1 MLVAL
6 NGKYLNMILYYRRMR
21 GKIKDGLELVVEN
34 ASCLVE
40 RVQQGENEDS
50 NLGCAQQIA
59 R

>member
-1 MLVAL
+1 
-6 NGKYLNMILYYRRMR
+6 MR